1 MKRVNKDYISV
12 VRDTNE
18 GLLFERI
25 PMQKS
30 AAALATLYKM
40 AQEDAH
46 TVEDMKNFL
55 QDLPVFKF
63 LAQPYYQ
70 TVGVMELD
78 SPEDWAMQMLAEQLK
93 SSKTKARFLEK
104 AVALIEECDYRWN
117 VIRITGSI
125 PDILIHSHPGY
136 DSTYLD
142 LTLTKDVS
150 IFFEAN
156 DLDEQVGGNLYYTVY
171 KGETPVLPYRSVVG
185 LYECSDDLLDATRV
199 FDPESAQWDN
209 ALRSFVATANAILED
224 SEAFLKAN
232 VIEAGHEM
240 LEKVKLMNLDRE
252 EYYHWIETKSNVP
265 VDYSECEKT
274 LDGLRDKEGINQ
286 RLYEVLVM
294 GDKMVQAFI
303 LAENLRI
310 WSSEGLAYSSLENVH
325 GDLRSIAATLLKEME
340 EACNDVPEEVFS
352 EGYGEYNCM
361 QRQLHTI
368 ATDLRAICKKIGGFL
383 MVHEAIADI
392 IND

>member
-55 QDLPVFKF
+55 QDLPLFKF

-117 VIRITGSI
+117 VIRIMNPKYCLKVVNI
-125 PDILIHSHPGY
+125 
-136 DSTYLD
+136 STD
-142 LTLTKDVS
+142 
-150 IFFEAN
+150 
-156 DLDEQVGGNLYYTVY
+156 
-171 KGETPVLPYRSVVG
+171 
-185 LYECSDDLLDATRV
+185 
-199 FDPESAQWDN
+199 
-209 ALRSFVATANAILED
+209 
-224 SEAFLKAN
+224 
-232 VIEAGHEM
+232 
-240 LEKVKLMNLDRE
+240 
-252 EYYHWIETKSNVP
+252 
-265 VDYSECEKT
+265 
-274 LDGLRDKEGINQ
+274 
-286 RLYEVLVM
+286 
-294 GDKMVQAFI
+294 
-303 LAENLRI
+303 
-310 WSSEGLAYSSLENVH
+310 
-325 GDLRSIAATLLKEME
+325 
-340 EACNDVPEEVFS
+340 
-352 EGYGEYNCM
+352 
-361 QRQLHTI
+361 
-368 ATDLRAICKKIGGFL
+368 
-383 MVHEAIADI
+383 
-392 IND
+392 

>member
-1 MKRVNKDYISV
+1 MKKINKDYISV

-18 GLLFERI
+18 GLRFERI

-40 AQEDAH
+40 YEEDNY
-46 TVEDMKNFL
+46 TVEDMKTFL

-78 SPEDWAMQMLAEQLK
+78 SSEDWAMQDMAEQLK

-117 VIRITGSI
+117 VIRITCSF

-136 DSTYLD
+136 DSTCLD
-142 LTLTKDVS
+142 LRLTKDVS

-156 DLDEQVGGNLYYTVY
+156 DLDEQIGGNLYFTVY
-171 KGETPVLPYRSVVG
+171 KDETPVLPYRSVVE
-185 LYECSDDLLDATRV
+185 LYQCSDDILDATRV

-209 ALRSFVATANAILED
+209 ALSSFVATANAILED

-240 LEKVKLMNLDRE
+240 LEKVKLMNLDRG
-252 EYYHWIETKSNVP
+252 EYYRWIETKSNVP
-265 VDYSECEKT
+265 VDYSECDNT
-274 LDGLRDKEGINQ
+274 LHSLRDKEGMNQ
-286 RLYEVLVM
+286 RLYELLVM
-294 GDKMVQAFI
+294 GDKMVQAFK
-303 LAENLRI
+303 LVENLRI
-310 WSSEGLAYSSLENVH
+310 WSAEGLAYSGLVNIH

-340 EACNDVPEEVFS
+340 EACNGVPEEVFS

-383 MVHEAIADI
+383 MVHEAIAGI
-392 IND
+392 LND